1 MKQNRHDS
9 KITQSDNWMRLTIMK
24 KTALSLAIAAVI
36 PAFAQA
42 EKVEI
47 ELPKFYGK
55 VNVSVQATD
64 EADTNISEVVSNASR
79 LGVKGKID
87 LNHGLEGVYK
97 AEYQTAVD
105 NGDADS
111 KTDGNQAFSQR
122 NIYAGI
128 KGGFGQVIVG
138 KFDTPLKKA
147 QKKVDLFND
156 LEGDIKSA
164 ITASDNRA
172 SNSTQYST
180 PKLAGLTANVAHI
193 ASEDETV
200 NDGTSASVTYSRD
213 KIYAAVAYDTDVE
226 ADGVDVTRLVAQ
238 YSIAGVQLGGLWE
251 RQEVDGADDEQMGW
265 VTSVAYKLT
274 SDIKLKAQYGE
285 SDIVKNQAK
294 TYSLGVD
301 YKLAKGAK
309 AYAFATD
316 EEFGDDSSK
325 EYAGVGL
332 EFKF

>member
-1 MKQNRHDS
+1 
-9 KITQSDNWMRLTIMK
+9 MK

-42 EKVEI
+42 EKVEV

-55 VNVSVQATD
+55 VNVSVQATMEGD
-64 EADTNISEVVSNASR
+64 ESISEVVSNASR

-87 LNHGLEGVYK
+87 LNHGLTGVYK
-97 AEYQTAVD
+97 AEYETQVD
-105 NGDADS
+105 DGDKGGETFA
-111 KTDGNQAFSQR
+111 QR

-128 KGGFGQVIVG
+128 KGDFGQVIVG

-147 QKKVDLFND
+147 QKKIDLFND

-164 ITASDNRA
+164 ITDSDNRS

-180 PKLAGLTANVAHI
+180 PKVAGLTATVAHI

-200 NDGTSASVTYSRD
+200 NDGTSASITYSRN
-213 KIYAAVAYDTDVE
+213 KFYAAVAYDTDVN
-226 ADGVDVTRLVAQ
+226 VDTDVVRLVAQ

-251 RQEVDGADDEQMGW
+251 RQEVDGADNEQMAW
-265 VTSVAYKLT
+265 VTSAAYKLT

-285 SDIVKNQAK
+285 SDIQKDEAK

-325 EYAGVGL
+325 EYYGVGL
-332 EFKF
+332 EYKF